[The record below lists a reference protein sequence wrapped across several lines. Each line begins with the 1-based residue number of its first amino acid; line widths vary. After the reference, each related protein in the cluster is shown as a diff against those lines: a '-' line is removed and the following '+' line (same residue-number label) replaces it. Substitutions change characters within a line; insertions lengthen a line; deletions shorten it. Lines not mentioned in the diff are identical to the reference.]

1 MNRFTVQLHVPGR
14 TLAGDLRLGSKE
26 QNDPAID
33 ALFANRGMIHASR
46 NIPLPGAWSVLG
58 GISLN
63 AYGAP
68 DGKWLAV
75 QSPTRAQGKGQISLS
90 WTLMRN
96 LGGLNLPPIV
106 VSRKGRVA
114 PLAVQGAPLT
124 FESIDFDD
132 RFDVRTVDRRAA
144 VMLIDQGILQWLL
157 DCDRVSFQLQGDT
170 ISAVIQPGDAPRNP
184 VADIELLFT
193 FCEGFAARIPE
204 IVRAEFSSVTP
215 PT

>member
-1 MNRFTVQLHVPGR
+1 MF
-14 TLAGDLRLGSKE
+14 RLGGQE
-26 QNDPAID
+26 LNDPTVD
-33 ALFANRGMIHASR
+33 AFFAHRGMMHVSR
-46 NIPLPGAWSVLG
+46 QIPLPGAWSVLG

-63 AYGAP
+63 TYAAP
-68 DGKWLAV
+68 DGTWLAV
-75 QSPTRAQGKGQISLS
+75 QFPMPAQRKGQMSLS

-96 LGGLNLPPIV
+96 LPGLNLPPIV

-144 VMLIDQGILQWLL
+144 VMLIDQGMLQWLL
-157 DCDRVSFQLQGDT
+157 DCDRVSFQVRGET
-170 ISAVIQPGDAPRNP
+170 ISAVVQPGDVPSSP
-184 VADIELLFT
+184 VADLELLFR
-193 FCEGFAARIPE
+193 FCDGFAARIPE
-204 IVRAEFSSVTP
+204 IVRGEFSSVTP